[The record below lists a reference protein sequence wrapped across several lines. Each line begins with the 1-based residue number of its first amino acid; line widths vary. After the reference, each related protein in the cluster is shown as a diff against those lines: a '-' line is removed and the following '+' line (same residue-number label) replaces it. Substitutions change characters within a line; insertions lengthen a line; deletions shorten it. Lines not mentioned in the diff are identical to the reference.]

1 MSEISISIHSLRVEG
16 DQCCAVAIS
25 KRAISIHSLR
35 VEGDY
40 ITPEMCDEIANF
52 NPLPPCGGRQRM
64 APAVRDHALFQSTP
78 SVWRETSNLSVS
90 VALPPISIHSLRV
103 EGDAGCLPR
112 QRRHSHFNP
121 LPPCGG
127 RPVRRQKPPQIRW
140 YFNPL
145 PPCGGRRAAS
155 ASAMIL
161 LTISI
166 HSLRVE
172 GDWTR
177 SARSPTI
184 SNFNP
189 LPPCGGRPNF
199 AAVRLAPVYFNPLPP
214 CGGRHREYRARNRDK
229 IFQSTPSVWRETL
242 CSIIDIVRRSI
253 SIHSLRVEG
262 DNAPLAQHV
271 PIAISIHSLRVEGD
285 GLMYR
290 EVQRAEISIHS
301 LRVEGD
307 NPVR

>member
-1 MSEISISIHSLRVEG
+1 MDPCTCGII
-16 DQCCAVAIS
+16 
-25 KRAISIHSLR
+25 
-35 VEGDY
+35 
-40 ITPEMCDEIANF
+40 IA
-52 NPLPPCGGRQRM
+52 
-64 APAVRDHALFQSTP
+64 FQSTP

-90 VALPPISIHSLRV
+90 VALPPISIHSLRVEGDGSTLFASGTRNTISIHSLRV

-214 CGGRHREYRARNRDK
+214 CGGRPMASKMPGNLRISIHSLRVEGDSAAMTTLVERQRISIHSLRVEGDRWRQKCLEICA
-229 IFQSTPSVWRETL
+229 FQSTPSVWRET
-242 CSIIDIVRRSI
+242 
-253 SIHSLRVEG
+253 
-262 DNAPLAQHV
+262 PL
-271 PIAISIHSLRVEGD
+271 P
-285 GLMYR
+285 
-290 EVQRAEISIHS
+290 
-301 LRVEGD
+301 
-307 NPVR
+307 

>member
-1 MSEISISIHSLRVEG
+1 
-16 DQCCAVAIS
+16 
-25 KRAISIHSLR
+25 
-35 VEGDY
+35 
-40 ITPEMCDEIANF
+40 
-52 NPLPPCGGRQRM
+52 M

-90 VALPPISIHSLRV
+90 VALPPISIHSLRVEGDGSTLFASGTRNTISIHSLRV

-229 IFQSTPSVWRETL
+229 IFQSTPSVWRETDGVKNAWKFAHFNPL
-242 CSIIDIVRRSI
+242 PPCGGR
-253 SIHSLRVEG
+253 LRCHDHACGEATNFNPLPPCGGRPRQG
-262 DNAPLAQHV
+262 DSGTWQGVHFNPLPPCGGRPATPSSRPV
-271 PIAISIHSLRVEGD
+271 PSEFQSTPSVW
-285 GLMYR
+285 R
-290 EVQRAEISIHS
+290 ETVHPAALGKI
-301 LRVEGD
+301 
-307 NPVR
+307 